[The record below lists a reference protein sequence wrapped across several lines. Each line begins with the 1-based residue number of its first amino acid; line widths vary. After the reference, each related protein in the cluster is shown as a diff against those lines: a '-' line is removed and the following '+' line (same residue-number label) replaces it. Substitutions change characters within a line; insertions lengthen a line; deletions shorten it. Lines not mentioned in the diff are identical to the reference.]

1 MNKIEKR
8 QPLQRTMKTAALVL
22 TVAALPST
30 AFTHQNSGGM
40 MGQNR
45 TQSDQSS
52 SGGVSQSAQGS
63 NMGDRYGP
71 SMMRGGYGHG
81 MMRDD
86 CGPGMMRRGYGP
98 GMMRSGYGHG
108 MMGRGYSPGMMQG
121 FSFGPKAMAS
131 LDLSSDQRHKI
142 DQIQEQ
148 NFRKQQQLRTHL
160 YEDMVHMHKL
170 MASDNPDTNTVGQT
184 YKSIAKERRKLFH
197 ARLEM
202 SKSLKSVLTPAQ
214 QKTLRKRWGSMDG
227 FEQPDH

>member
-1 MNKIEKR
+1 
-8 QPLQRTMKTAALVL
+8 MKTVALVL
-22 TVAALPST
+22 TVVALPST
-30 AFTHQNSGGM
+30 AFAHQNSGGM
-40 MGQNR
+40 TGQNR

-81 MMRDD
+81 MIGDD
-86 CGPGMMRRGYGP
+86 CGPGMMGRGYGHRMMGHGYGP
-98 GMMRSGYGHG
+98 GMMRSGYGHE
-108 MMGRGYSPGMMQG
+108 MMGRGYGPGMMQG

-131 LDLSSDQRHKI
+131 LNLSSDQRHKI

-148 NFRKQQQLRTHL
+148 NFRKQQQLRIHL

-184 YKSIAKERRKLFH
+184 YKSIAKARKKLFH

-214 QKTLRKRWGSMDG
+214 QKTLRESWGSMDG